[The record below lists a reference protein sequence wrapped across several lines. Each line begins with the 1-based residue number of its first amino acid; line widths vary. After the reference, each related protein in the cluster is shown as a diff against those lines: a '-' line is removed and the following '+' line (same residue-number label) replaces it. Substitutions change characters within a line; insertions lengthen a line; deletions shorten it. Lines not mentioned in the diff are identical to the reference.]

1 MTLTP
6 TKSCHVKNFPY
17 FSSID
22 RNVFPIIEIF
32 MKFSVLCCGAQNS
45 QHQYWNI
52 TGIELE
58 SWKLQFNFGVFPCPR
73 CASATHILAHQE
85 RNFARILSP
94 LRNPLLKRQKRQHFC
109 CCLQGKLH
117 LFQLVAQCKDA
128 EWGSFHRILLPV
140 ASKSTKTNTWKHS
153 NMDALH
159 ECFHAYVLKCVFSVK
174 F

>member
-128 EWGSFHRILLPV
+128 EWESLNCSDTRNASSVRTHSCPYKWSVETNMAPAVTICEGS
-140 ASKSTKTNTWKHS
+140 S
-153 NMDALH
+153 
-159 ECFHAYVLKCVFSVK
+159 
-174 F
+174 